1 MKGVWKCCLGLSLG
15 LLVGGVVASRA
26 ARLLFLAA
34 AGYVANE
41 LWHRRGKLGSSV
53 LTTPSTIRWPLTAD
67 SGRREMFSH
76 PESRVAMGNCFPY
89 TGADARHRYDH

>member
-1 MKGVWKCCLGLSLG
+1 MTANGKLEEMSGEERIRRWMRRSVRERPLAALGAAGALG

-41 LWHRRGKLGSSV
+41 LWHRRGRLDLDDV
-53 LTTPSTIRWPLTAD
+53 I
-67 SGRREMFSH
+67 
-76 PESRVAMGNCFPY
+76 
-89 TGADARHRYDH
+89 ARILR